1 MIHVTLKDGSVKELE
16 AGVSVIDVAKVWVQ
30 ALQKLPVQ
38 EESII
43 RLLT

>member
-1 MIHVTLKDGSVKELE
+1 MIHVTLKDGNVKEFEQAYPSLM
-16 AGVSVIDVAKVWVQ
+16 SQKVWVQ